1 MARLAFK
8 NDFPA
13 RERAFLTQIAQ
24 ELNLVLRWDE
34 YDEQDVNLA
43 TVRFP
48 NAVEGDAPPTST
60 PENGTPVP
68 AAEGDDGQWEDVDEE
83 DEEDEES
90 WAAVD
95 RVLRKYRKAPVE
107 DPDAEGPFDERHE
120 RSVKEKMDEWKR
132 QYYKV
137 PIKLNFFTPC
147 YTNNRSRRSSGFRST
162 TQRILGN

>member
-1 MARLAFK
+1 MSKHRKPSTQSTARLDFK

-13 RERAFLTQIAQ
+13 RERAFLTQLAQ

-43 TVRFP
+43 TIRFP
-48 NAVEGDAPPTST
+48 NAVEGETTADAAPTNET
-60 PENGTPVP
+60 PAAA
-68 AAEGDDGQWEDVDEE
+68 AAEGDDGQWEDVDEDDVE
-83 DEEDEES
+83 DEEG
-90 WAAVD
+90 WLAVD

-107 DPDAEGPFDERHE
+107 DPDAEGTFDERHE

-137 PIKLNFFTPC
+137 IL
-147 YTNNRSRRSSGFRST
+147 RT
-162 TQRILGN
+162 TVIVPNVH